1 METWQYILTAF
12 FLFFFCSWIS
22 IIFAGSSSGAH
33 RQAAVMALFL
43 TGMINDGAHA
53 ANGPGETG
61 FYQRHGG
68 KEREERWG
76 RGYTLCI
83 GTRSL
88 CLWARHRQCAPVSCF
103 CKYGTALT
111 RIPPTPTPSKRDSIW
126 RTYLWKGVLKYRS
139 WGPAPRQWLWAQRWP
154 SVLR

>member
-1 METWQYILTAF
+1 
-12 FLFFFCSWIS
+12 
-22 IIFAGSSSGAH
+22 
-33 RQAAVMALFL
+33 MALFL

-53 ANGPGETG
+53 ANGPGETR

-68 KEREERWG
+68 KERENRWG
-76 RGYTLCI
+76 RGYTLSF
-83 GTRSL
+83 GTISL
-88 CLWARHRQCAPVSCF
+88 SLSKAPTLCSGELF
-103 CKYGTALT
+103 LQ
-111 RIPPTPTPSKRDSIW
+111 IQDSFNENPPPPGGSKRDSIG